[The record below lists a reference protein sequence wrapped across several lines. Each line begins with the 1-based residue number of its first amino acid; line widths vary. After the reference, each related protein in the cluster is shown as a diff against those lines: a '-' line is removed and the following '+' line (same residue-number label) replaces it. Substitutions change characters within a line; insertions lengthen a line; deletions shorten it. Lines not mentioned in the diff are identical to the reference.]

1 MQDQKTSSPFMPMD
15 GLANLPKAIHGE
27 NLRSYISRWVNLQSL
42 DHKQRRAVR
51 TALLSHF
58 RESGMD
64 VEASAMECVT
74 AINMHRAGLG
84 Q

>member
-1 MQDQKTSSPFMPMD
+1 MQDQKTSSPFMSMD

-27 NLRSYISRWVNLQSL
+27 NFRSYIGRWVNLQSL
-42 DHKQRRAVR
+42 NREQRRAVR

-58 RESGMD
+58 RKSGID
-64 VEASAMECVT
+64 VEASAVECVT
-74 AINMHRAGLG
+74 AINMHRAGVG